1 MITSEPGPP
10 PFAASGVVLS
20 FLSVL
25 TTIFRAVTN
34 LLRLPLLPL
43 WWASRLFSRPKG
55 DWVVVRLRPRLVELP
70 RPRPF
75 FLRWVPGYTQKLP
88 TPISALRRLA
98 DHVGRDPATTGV
110 LFIVPP
116 MMAGWAATKALRDV
130 LLRLRASGKQ
140 SAVYLPQ
147 GGGNREMYLA
157 AAADRVFLGPE
168 ATLMALGL
176 SASSRY
182 LRGLLDKLGVGIEA
196 FARGEYKT
204 ATESLTRE
212 SMSDAQREQVGALL
226 DTLDGQ
232 LVEALAARPK
242 LDEDGARALF
252 EHGFIRGEAA
262 VELGFADGV
271 CFEDELPNML
281 RPEPSAVTD
290 EVATLVRAP
299 RYLAF
304 REARYFARVRRRP
317 YIAVVNVH
325 GTIGESGPGGREHI
339 VAALRT
345 ARSDKRALGV
355 ILDVDSPG
363 GSALAS
369 DLIHREVVRLKE
381 KKPVVALMGEVAAS
395 GGYYVSAP
403 ADAIVAQPVTIT
415 GSIGVIS
422 ARLVAHEL
430 LATLGIQ
437 TEVLR
442 RAPHA
447 DMFSPARDLTQDER
461 SILLREIDGF
471 YRGFVG
477 IVAEG
482 RGRPFDEIEPL
493 ARGRVWSGA
502 DALEQGLV
510 DRLGGMDVALEE
522 LRSRLQLPAAAAAR
536 VEPRLVVPR
545 KLELPAPEPPA
556 ASPAGALRRL
566 APEVEELVGLV
577 SGGERVLYYSV
588 GLPKI
593 E

>member
-1 MITSEPGPP
+1 MITSEPGAP
-10 PFAASGVVLS
+10 PFADRAVVLS
-20 FLSVL
+20 FYFVL
-25 TTIFRAVTN
+25 TTIFRGLTN

-43 WWASRLFSRPKG
+43 WWAGRLFSRPKG
-55 DWVVVRLRPRLVELP
+55 EWVVVRLRPRLVELP
-70 RPRPF
+70 KPTAF
-75 FLRWVPGYTQKLP
+75 FLRWVPGFAQKLP

-98 DHVGRDPATTGV
+98 EHVGRDGDVKGV
-110 LFIVPP
+110 IFVVPP
-116 MMAGWAATKALRDV
+116 MMAGWAATKSVRDV
-130 LLRLRASGKQ
+130 LAEIREGGKQ
-140 SAVYLPQ
+140 AVVYLPQ
-147 GGGNREMYLA
+147 GGGNRELYLA

-168 ATLMALGL
+168 ATLVALGL

-182 LRGLLDKLGVGIEA
+182 LRGLLDKLGVGVEA
-196 FARGEYKT
+196 FARGDYKT
-204 ATESLTRE
+204 AAENLVRDE
-212 SMSDAQREQVGALL
+212 MSDAQREQVGALL
-226 DTLDGQ
+226 DTLDGE
-232 LVEALAARPK
+232 LVGALAARPG
-242 LDEDGARALF
+242 LDEQSARALF
-252 EHGFIRGEAA
+252 EHGFIRGQAA

-271 CFEDELPNML
+271 CFEDELPNVL
-281 RPEPSAVTD
+281 RAEGVEKP
-290 EVATLVRAP
+290 VALVRAP
-299 RYLAF
+299 RYLGF
-304 REARYFARVRRRP
+304 RDARFFARTLPGP

-325 GTIGESGPGGREHI
+325 GTIGESGPGGREQV
-339 VAALRT
+339 VAALRS
-345 ARSDKRALGV
+345 ARRDKRALGV
-355 ILDVDSPG
+355 VLDVDSPG

-430 LATLGIQ
+430 LATLGIK
-437 TEVLR
+437 TEVIR

-447 DMFSPARDLTQDER
+447 DMFSPARDLSDDER
-461 SILLREIDGF
+461 AILLREIDGF

-477 IVAEG
+477 IVADG

-493 ARGRVWSGA
+493 ARGRVWTGA
-502 DALEQGLV
+502 DAHARGLV

-522 LRSRLQLPAAAAAR
+522 LRARMKVPPRLAAALEPRLIVTRRLEVPPPEPPKASPAAAL
-536 VEPRLVVPR
+536 RL
-545 KLELPAPEPPA
+545 
-556 ASPAGALRRL
+556 L